1 MCSASRRFQAV
12 SIVVAALLCGTSAS
26 AQGVNFIHH
35 LADPVPFVSMAS
47 NRVSCTTNS
56 ARTFPGSGASAGD
69 IPDVPCDIP
78 AVSTLP
84 VDPCKGGVLSQ
95 AGCTSLRDLVRED
108 LFSKGKEGQK
118 ILRAR
123 DRVLEILQSENSCSG
138 WFRGKD
144 SNPAATFATLHF
156 ETDHKG
162 EDAVRESKNS
172 GGLTIFRYPYVAKV
186 IQADGSYGTITINAR
201 GAFFSALA
209 RIAEEHKDGGPLVF
223 RDTRLLGVG
232 PFRGDTTQ
240 SQVLTLLHEFGHIV
254 DLLPTDEDD
263 LNGRSEH
270 NTEEVL
276 RYCRAEVEST
286 GKRAAL
292 AAAR

>member
-12 SIVVAALLCGTSAS
+12 SIAVATLLCGTSAS
-26 AQGVNFIHH
+26 AQGVNFIRH
-35 LADPVPFVSMAS
+35 LADPVSFVSRAS
-47 NRVSCTTNS
+47 NRVSCATNS
-56 ARTFPGSGASAGD
+56 GRAFPGSNASPGD
-69 IPDVPCDIP
+69 NPDVPCDIP
-78 AVSTLP
+78 AVNTLA
-84 VDPCKGGVLSQ
+84 VDPCNGGVLSQ
-95 AGCTSLRDLVRED
+95 AGCTPFRDLVRED

-118 ILRAR
+118 ILHAR
-123 DRVLEILQSENSCSG
+123 DRVLEILQSENSCSA

-144 SNPAATFATLHF
+144 AKPSATFATLHF

-162 EDAVRESKNS
+162 EDVVRESK
-172 GGLTIFRYPYVAKV
+172 GPKGLTIFRYPYVAKV

-232 PFRGDTTQ
+232 PYRGDSPQ
-240 SQVLTLLHEFGHIV
+240 GQVLALLHEFGHIV

-263 LNGRSEH
+263 LNGRSAQ

-286 GKRAAL
+286 GKRVPL
-292 AAAR
+292 TAAR